1 MSPTTRTL
9 ELPVLDELLESD
21 APMHPAPA
29 DPHEGEPTTA
39 AIPML
44 GGTEAVVLE
53 EADPA
58 ERTLAELTLSSRRA
72 KTALWVLAATT
83 FAIGVNEAAIV
94 ALSPAIASGLNVPVA
109 EVGLL
114 VTAFAL
120 TVVVATVPL
129 TLLTQRFA
137 ARTTLTATLAVW
149 TIGVTVAAT
158 AESFGQLAAGRVISA
173 AAHALF
179 WAIVAPTAASLFAPH
194 LRGMT
199 VTRIMVGGS
208 AVGVIGTPLITVAGN
223 QIGWQAPFWAFAAL
237 GVLLTIALALALPGP
252 PPKLIA
258 DEPDED
264 EPEPPFPDAASSG
277 THTRGDLPSLPL
289 FIRVLAVGFAV
300 QIGMSATWTYIVTYY
315 VDVSGVGTSS
325 VPLLFALG
333 GVVGV
338 GCTLAIGPVL
348 ARRPVHTVGLGLV
361 GVTLSWILFAS
372 GERWGAV
379 LGQVVVSAGWAILVA
394 ALLNW
399 AMRHTPWRT
408 DVGASVYM
416 VTVNSG
422 AALGPLL
429 GAFVVAQWGARA
441 LPFVSLG
448 LTIIAVVIVGT
459 VDPKVV
465 GRLAV
470 PRSVRLALERR
481 EELRVRRDEWR
492 RRAAQPA
499 RRPIGAA
506 WFAGQN
512 AARHAGKQART
523 LTSKRGQKPPKAPK
537 PPKPAKRTKQ
547 AEPSARARPERKP

>member
-9 ELPVLDELLESD
+9 ELPVLEELLDEH
-21 APMHPAPA
+21 APVEPAHA

-39 AIPML
+39 TIPILGSAEAI
-44 GGTEAVVLE
+44 VIE
-53 EADPA
+53 ETDPA
-58 ERTLAELTLSSRRA
+58 ERSLTELTLSSRRA

-83 FAIGVNEAAIV
+83 FATGVNEAAIV
-94 ALSPAIASGLNVPVA
+94 ALSPAIASGLSVPVTQ
-109 EVGLL
+109 VGLL

-120 TVVVATVPL
+120 TVVIATVPL
-129 TLLTQRFA
+129 TLLTGRFA

-149 TIGVTVAAT
+149 TVGVTIAAT
-158 AESFGQLAAGRVISA
+158 ADSFAQLAAGRVVSA

-179 WAIVAPTAASLFAPH
+179 WGIVAPTAASLFAPH

-199 VTRIMVGGS
+199 VTRIMVGGA

-223 QIGWQAPFWAFAAL
+223 QIGWQAPFWAFAGL
-237 GVLLTIALALALPGP
+237 GVILTIALALALPGP
-252 PPKLIA
+252 PPTIVDA
-258 DEPDED
+258 EPDED
-264 EPEPPFPDAASSG
+264 EPEPPFPETVAPHS
-277 THTRGDLPSLPL
+277 RGDLPSLPL
-289 FIRVLAVGFAV
+289 FIRVLAVGFAA

-325 VPLLFALG
+325 VPVLFALG
-333 GVVGV
+333 GIVGV
-338 GCTLAIGPVL
+338 ACTLAIGPVL

-361 GVTLSWILFAS
+361 GVTLSWILFAT
-372 GERWGAV
+372 GERWGAI
-379 LGQVVVSAGWAILVA
+379 LGQVVVSAGWAVLVA

-408 DVGASVYM
+408 DVGASIYM

-429 GAFVVAQWGARA
+429 GAFVVSQWGARI

-448 LTIIAVVIVGT
+448 LTLVAVVVVGT
-459 VDPKVV
+459 VDPKVL

-523 LTSKRGQKPPKAPK
+523 LTAKRMPKAPK
-537 PPKPAKRTKQ
+537 EAKPVKKAKAPRPPTPAPPHAPK
-547 AEPSARARPERKP
+547 ER